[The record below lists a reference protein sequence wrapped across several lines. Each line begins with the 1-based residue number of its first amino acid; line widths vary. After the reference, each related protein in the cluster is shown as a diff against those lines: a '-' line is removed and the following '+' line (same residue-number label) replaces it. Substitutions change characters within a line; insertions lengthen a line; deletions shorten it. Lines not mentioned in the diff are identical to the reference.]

1 MVIFGPFCSRFAKS
15 PRRRFRTNVGNMF
28 IIHRLNITSH
38 HLITAYRKRLR
49 NGSICATKVLIPPL
63 ALCGPTPGPDTV
75 LQRNWD
81 NLQDHSPFIQS
92 LLEDE
97 RFAGAAGQLLGGP
110 AVFFSSHSNLY
121 SSDRSPWHP
130 DHDQAHPRS
139 LKLALYIGE
148 PLTSSTGALRVVP
161 GSHTAE
167 FGDALARIRLAD
179 IDPGPHLNIVEGI
192 DRGDPDGLRVDE
204 MPCAV
209 LETEPGDVVA
219 FDVRTWHGSWQGGSA
234 RRMLSM
240 KYYKDPETPAE
251 HASIQSWAS
260 EVLASREL
268 DRTLVRAY
276 PERWLANEAGSAVRE
291 RWIGRLREWGLL

>member
-1 MVIFGPFCSRFAKS
+1 M
-15 PRRRFRTNVGNMF
+15 
-28 IIHRLNITSH
+28 
-38 HLITAYRKRLR
+38 
-49 NGSICATKVLIPPL
+49 
-63 ALCGPTPGPDTV
+63 
-75 LQRNWD
+75 
-81 NLQDHSPFIQS
+81 
-92 LLEDE
+92 
-97 RFAGAAGQLLGGP
+97 
-110 AVFFSSHSNLY
+110 
-121 SSDRSPWHP
+121 
-130 DHDQAHPRS
+130 
-139 LKLALYIGE
+139 
-148 PLTSSTGALRVVP
+148 P

-240 KYYKDPETPAE
+240 KYYKDPETLAE
-251 HASIQSWAS
+251 HAAIQSWAS
-260 EVLASREL
+260 EVLASRKL

-291 RWIGRLREWGLL
+291 GWIGRLREWGLL